1 MARDLIT
8 ELFDR
13 FGKEENYG
21 YKKYEIGVYL
31 PNVIGFNEESKKY
44 VSKIADPYGYL
55 DPDTRER
62 SYSFLNKF
70 DQE

>member
-21 YKKYEIGVYL
+21 YKKFEIGVYL
-31 PNVIGFNEESKKY
+31 PNVIGFMRKRINSAIISIVFKRNM
-44 VSKIADPYGYL
+44 
-55 DPDTRER
+55 TC
-62 SYSFLNKF
+62 
-70 DQE
+70 